1 MAFSRLDG
9 SEAGHAGGDKL
20 DLAVPRVQDDTLSPP
35 ALDPAMNDKTAT
47 ATAETP
53 AAELARESRSVS
65 LPVLVLL
72 ALLIGVVAALGAV
85 VFRALIAAVH
95 NLFFL
100 GTFSIIY
107 DANQFD
113 PPSPWGPFLILA
125 PVIGGLIVVWL
136 VQTFAP
142 EAKGH
147 GVPEVMYA
155 VYHNK
160 GNVRGVVA
168 VVKSLASA
176 ISIGSGASVG
186 REGPIIQ
193 IGASFGSTLARALSL
208 ARWQKITLLS
218 AGAGAGIAATFNT
231 PLGGVMFAAE
241 LLLPEVSNRT
251 FLPVVVATTTAT
263 SIGRYVFGLD
273 PAFYVP
279 EAALPSTLAIGP
291 LVLAGFAVFGLAA
304 GIASWAFIRF
314 LAFCED
320 WFPKLPGNAY
330 TQNIVGML
338 LIGVLFYAFELVTG
352 HPQTAGVG
360 YATIQWVLN
369 GGITGVALLTALFL
383 GKLAATSV
391 SLGAGASGGVFSPS
405 LFIGATLG
413 AAFGGLGA
421 VLFPSAGFS
430 VIEFAVVG
438 MGAVVGGATG
448 ASMTAIVMIF
458 EMTRDYNV
466 IVPLVLAVAIATGTR
481 RALIT
486 ENIYTIKLRNRGRP
500 IPTIRHTN
508 MYLVRQARELMNRD
522 FVVLP
527 AETSIAAAL
536 TVIAGRPNAHI
547 IVSDGPRILGVA
559 RLAAGSY
566 APDRLAG
573 ETLRSVVAD
582 DYVVAPDTSILNA
595 IITRMNRRGRS
606 LAIVV
611 NRPSGIPRPE
621 DVVGVIAAAEIS
633 GAVIANHY
641 A

>member
-1 MAFSRLDG
+1 MT
-9 SEAGHAGGDKL
+9 
-20 DLAVPRVQDDTLSPP
+20 DTNI
-35 ALDPAMNDKTAT
+35 A
-47 ATAETP
+47 TP
-53 AAELARESRSVS
+53 AIHPEIAGEDRTLS
-65 LPVLVLL
+65 LPVLIGL
-72 ALLIGVVAALGAV
+72 ACLIGVVAALGAV
-85 VFRALIAAVH
+85 VFRAMISGVH

-100 GTFSIIY
+100 GKIGFFY
-107 DANQFD
+107 DANLFD
-113 PPSPWGPFLILA
+113 PASPWGPFIILA

-155 VYHNK
+155 VYHRK
-160 GNVRGVVA
+160 GNVRGIVA
-168 VVKSLASA
+168 VVKSIASA

-193 IGASFGSTLARALSL
+193 IGASFGSTLARRLSL

-231 PLGGVMFAAE
+231 PLGGVMFAVE

-263 SIGRYVFGLD
+263 SIGRFVFGLD

-279 EAALPSTLAIGP
+279 EAALPHEGLTINP
-291 LVLAGFAVFGLAA
+291 IVLAGFAILGLAA
-304 GIASWAFIRF
+304 GVASWGFVRF
-314 LAFCED
+314 LAWCED
-320 WFPKLPGNAY
+320 FFPRLPGNAY
-330 TQNIVGML
+330 TQNAIGMVT
-338 LIGVLFYAFELVTG
+338 IGVLFYIFELTTG
-352 HPQTAGVG
+352 HPHTSGVG
-360 YATIQWVLN
+360 YATIQSVLS
-369 GGITGVALLTALFL
+369 GGMTGLGLLVALFF
-383 GKLAATSV
+383 GKLFATSI

-413 AAFGGLGA
+413 AAFGALGTL
-421 VLFPSAGFS
+421 LFPETGFS
-430 VIEFAVVG
+430 VVEFAVVG

-466 IVPLVLAVAIATGTR
+466 MVPLVLAVALATGIR

-486 ENIYTIKLRNRGRP
+486 ENIYTIKLRHRGRP

-508 MYLVRQARELMNRD
+508 MYLVRQARELMNKD
-522 FVVLP
+522 FIVLP
-527 AETSIAAAL
+527 IDTSIADALAA
-536 TVIAGRPNAHI
+536 IAERPQAHV
-547 IVSDGPRILGVA
+547 IVSDGPRIVGVA

-566 APDRLAG
+566 TPDRYA
-573 ETLRSVVAD
+573 EQTLRSVTEEDFVIS
-582 DYVVAPDTSILNA
+582 PDTAILNT
-595 IITRMNRRGRS
+595 IITRMNRRTRS

-611 NRPSGIPRPE
+611 NKRARIPRPE
-621 DVVGVIAAAEIS
+621 DVVGIIAPPEIAS
-633 GAVIANHY
+633 AVIANHY

>member
-1 MAFSRLDG
+1 
-9 SEAGHAGGDKL
+9 
-20 DLAVPRVQDDTLSPP
+20 
-35 ALDPAMNDKTAT
+35 MNDKPASTTAE
-47 ATAETP
+47 ATAEP
-53 AAELARESRSVS
+53 LEESRNLS

-72 ALLIGVVAALGAV
+72 AFSVGVVAALGAV
-85 VFRALIAAVH
+85 VFRAMISAVH

-100 GTFSIIY
+100 GTLAFNY
-107 DANQFD
+107 NANAFD
-113 PPSPWGPFLILA
+113 PPSPWGPFIILA

-160 GNVRGVVA
+160 GNVRGIVA

-193 IGASFGSTLARALSL
+193 IGASFGSTLARSLSL
-208 ARWQKITLLS
+208 SRWQKITLLS

-231 PLGGVMFAAE
+231 PLGGVMFAVE

-263 SIGRYVFGLD
+263 SISRFVFGLD

-279 EAALPSTLAIGP
+279 EATWPGEFSFNLAL
-291 LVLAGFAVFGLAA
+291 LAGFGLLGVAA
-304 GIASWAFIRF
+304 GVVSWAFIRF

-320 WFPKLPGNAY
+320 FFPKLPGNAY

-338 LIGVLFYAFELVTG
+338 AVGVLFYGFQVTTG

-360 YATIQWVLN
+360 YATIQAVLN
-369 GGITGVALLTALFL
+369 GVMDGVVVLVALVL
-383 GKLAATSV
+383 GKLIATSI
-391 SLGAGASGGVFSPS
+391 SLGSGASGGVFSPS

-413 AAFGGLGA
+413 AAFGALGTF
-421 VLFPSAGFS
+421 LFPGAGFS
-430 VIEFAVVG
+430 IVEFAVVG
-438 MGAVVGGATG
+438 MGAIVGGATG

-458 EMTRDYNV
+458 EMTRDYHV
-466 IVPLVLAVAIATGTR
+466 IVPLVLAVALSTSIR
-481 RALIT
+481 RALVV
-486 ENIYTIKLRNRGRP
+486 ENIYTIKLRHRGRP
-500 IPTIRHTN
+500 IPINRHTN
-508 MYLVRQARELMNRD
+508 MYLVRQAQELMNRD
-522 FVVLP
+522 FIVLP
-527 AETSIAAAL
+527 IDTTIASALAQLAE
-536 TVIAGRPNAHI
+536 RPDAHV
-547 IVSDGPRILGVA
+547 IVSDGPRIAGVA

-566 APDRLAG
+566 APDRYS
-573 ETLRSVVAD
+573 EQTLQSVVAE
-582 DYVVAPDTSILNA
+582 DYVIAPETSILNT
-595 IITRMNRRGRS
+595 IITRMNRRDRS

-611 NRPSGIPRPE
+611 NGKIRVPRPE
-621 DVVGVIAAAEIS
+621 DVVGVIAAQEIS
-633 GAVIANHY
+633 AAVIANHY